1 MTANDDTPGQGEGL
15 STAQTANW
23 ESLGRRL
30 LVETMEFRGDRLR
43 SAWVEIVA
51 KAKKGEPVTRRD
63 WIELSR
69 ELQQFAHLVDE
80 LEEATRGSE
89 E

>member
-1 MTANDDTPGQGEGL
+1 MDARNPTPREGESAVG
-15 STAQTANW
+15 SVDW
-23 ESLGRRL
+23 ENLGRRL
-30 LVETMEFRGDRLR
+30 LAETVEYRGDRLR
-43 SAWVEIVA
+43 SEWVEIVA
-51 KAKKGEPVTRRD
+51 KAKKGEEVTRRD

-69 ELQQFAHLVDE
+69 ELEQFAHLVDG

>member
-1 MTANDDTPGQGEGL
+1 MASNPTPREGESAVG
-15 STAQTANW
+15 SVDW
-23 ESLGRRL
+23 EKLGRRL
-30 LVETMEFRGDRLR
+30 LVETMEYRGDRLR
-43 SAWVEIVA
+43 SSWVEIVS

-69 ELQQFAHLVDE
+69 ELQQFAFLVDE